1 MPSMTILF
9 LNLQIV
15 RSDIRPHIKWAVSL
29 VIAYGHFNLPQG
41 IVWVCMSSH
50 THFITHKDTDDT
62 PDETHVILFF
72 SKCFCNVFMP
82 IKK

>member
-29 VIAYGHFNLPQG
+29 VIAYGHFNLPRG

-50 THFITHKDTDDT
+50 THFITPKGTDDT

-72 SKCFCNVFMP
+72 SKCFRNVFMP